1 MNWEIGTDSGG
12 NMTIERI
19 IFSGHAQGV
28 GFGYQVRPLPRRHPV
43 QGFVR
48 NLPDGTVEVVAQGS
62 LAAINALLAD
72 VQESFR
78 SHISH
83 CDRKAMTLAE
93 TFDGFEIRF

>member
-1 MNWEIGTDSGG
+1 
-12 NMTIERI
+12 MTTERI
-19 IFSGHAQGV
+19 IFSGHVQGV
-28 GFGYQVRPLPRRHPV
+28 GFRYTVRSLARRHPV

-78 SHISH
+78 SHICH
-83 CDRKAMTLAE
+83 CDRKPATTDE
-93 TFDGFEIRF
+93 TFEGFEIQF